1 MKKTLTALLFVVAFA
16 VPAFGRVI
24 SYAPYSSEPS
34 DAGVHLRTSRWFV
47 LLEGANAY
55 QRKVVLYD
63 SRGEEEPR
71 VVYTASNEELWSA
84 AVRERAGTPPA
95 IFVLGK
101 FSSAISADGGV
112 TWKDVPLEA
121 RARPKFGIDTG
132 GPFTGGLRNDVR
144 IGNDLRP
151 FVVSIYA
158 ESGSYSPYAGVYSI
172 DAEGGVTQLPTY
184 GNIIGQDRTGTYF
197 LVEREGHNQI
207 ELVDVWGNRWMQFEG
222 DPHARFHTGWV
233 SSRHD
238 VFIESRRDDGRH
250 LFRYRQKGLE
260 FIAGANGLEQP
271 ELPGLEHEDLR
282 FFAVPTHDFRG
293 AWMIQR
299 APGQPTTLRR
309 YTREGGVETMWSDPA
324 GPEVEALIAGES
336 GRSLLVQVHVPR
348 DVNVA
353 VPFIDP
359 ALAVWR
365 VGEPFPTEYDELFL
379 NEEPNKGFVHVD
391 VDTLEEGT
399 PFVFNSGSEYVEP
412 WVGDGPIS
420 PPISGGGEVI
430 QEWGVVRGSFKQ
442 RLVLP
447 GVARMLG
454 AFGSE
459 WTTDVTIY
467 NPLDEHQDVE
477 VHFVSLN
484 PAVQTIA
491 RRTQTVRLAPHRISV
506 IKDVLHSLFMIANGG
521 GSLVFEPAVGVNV
534 FGRTYTRSG
543 NGTYGYGLQS
553 VDYFNAAGPRFP
565 LVFSGASPGPN
576 FRTNI
581 VLTDTSGRGSAANLG
596 AYGATGR
603 VGVTAVPVATPV
615 GGVLQLNASLAGAS
629 GLLLSPT
636 RGTIIPAVVAIDNIT
651 NDPTYFP
658 PDIPATVPRS
668 IPMIAH
674 TDEGAESLRSD
685 LYLFNPTNEWRS
697 VRLEAKMWDKPL
709 RLIKNVTLNP
719 LEARVIPDVMTNLF
733 DGVFGI
739 ARLRYLSASGEE
751 GEEGAGVRVT
761 SRTYKTTATGGT
773 YGSLVPPLNNFQI
786 AAPGDT
792 LEILGISGGDAF
804 RTNLSLIELSQVNAN
819 RHPEVRVR
827 IYDQNLTELHSFV
840 TSIQST
846 FAVTFK
852 DLFALQGLETPRAAM
867 IKVEV
872 LTPGLVAAYTTL
884 EDAATGDTIYLPA
897 NLGAKVR

>member
-1 MKKTLTALLFVVAFA
+1 MKKTLTTLLFVLAFA
-16 VPAFGRVI
+16 VPGFGRVI
-24 SYAPYSSEPS
+24 SYAPYSDQPSE
-34 DAGVHLRTSRWFV
+34 AGVHLRTSRWFV
-47 LLEGANAY
+47 LLEGADPDY
-55 QRKVVLYD
+55 RTVVLYD

-71 VVYTASNEELWSA
+71 VVYTAGHEQLWSA
-84 AVRERAGTPPA
+84 AVYERAGAPPA
-95 IFVLGK
+95 LFILGEH
-101 FSSAISADGGV
+101 SSRISTDGGLTWKNVPISAEV
-112 TWKDVPLEA
+112 
-121 RARPKFGIDTG
+121 RPKFGIDTG

-144 IGNDLRP
+144 IGNDYMP
-151 FVVSIYA
+151 FVVAIND
-158 ESGSYSPYAGVYSI
+158 EDGYSQGVYSI
-172 DAEGGVTQLPTY
+172 DAAGGVRQLPTW
-184 GNIIGQDRTGTYF
+184 GSIIGQDRTGTYF
-197 LVEREGHNQI
+197 LVEQEWGNDI
-207 ELVDVWGNRWMQFEG
+207 DLVDVWGNRWMRFEG
-222 DPHARFHTGWV
+222 DPYARFHTGWV
-233 SSRHD
+233 SSRRE
-238 VFIESRRDDGRH
+238 VFIESRRYDGRY
-250 LFRYRQKGLE
+250 LYRYRQGALE
-260 FIAGANGLEQP
+260 FIAGANGLTRPNPPQV
-271 ELPGLEHEDLR
+271 EHEDLR

-309 YTREGGVETMWSDPA
+309 YTPEGGVETMWSDPE

-336 GRSLLVQVHVPR
+336 GQSLLVQVHVPR

-365 VGEPFPTEYDELFL
+365 VGEPYPTEYDELFL

-391 VDTLEEGT
+391 VDTLEDGT
-399 PFVFNSGSEYVEP
+399 PFVFNSGSEYIEP
-412 WVGDGPIS
+412 SPEEGPVS
-420 PPISGGGEVI
+420 PPIGGGGEVI
-430 QEWGVVRGSFKQ
+430 QEWGVVRGSLKQ

-459 WTTDVTIY
+459 WTTDVTLY
-467 NPLDEHQDVE
+467 NPLDVPQDVE

-521 GSLVFEPAVGVNV
+521 GSLIFEPAVGVNV
-534 FGRTYTRSG
+534 FARTYTRSG
-543 NGTYGYGLQS
+543 NGTYGYGLQA

-581 VLTDTSGRGSAANLG
+581 ILTDTSGHGSAANLG
-596 AYGATGR
+596 AYGTAGR
-603 VGVTAVPVATPV
+603 VSVTAVPVATPI

-636 RGTIIPAVVAIDNIT
+636 RGTVIPAVVAIDNIT
-651 NDPTYFP
+651 NDATYFP

-674 TDEGAESLRSD
+674 TDDGAESLRSD
-685 LYLFNPTNEWRS
+685 LYLFNPTGVYRS

-709 RLIKNVTLNP
+709 RLIKNVTLKP
-719 LEARVIPDVMTNLF
+719 FEARVIPDVMTNLF

-739 ARLRYLSASGEE
+739 ARLRYLASSGED
-751 GEEGAGVRVT
+751 GAGVRVT

-804 RTNLSLIELSQVNAN
+804 RTNLSLIELSQTNSN
-819 RHPEVRVR
+819 LHPKVRVR
-827 IYDQNLTELHSFV
+827 IYDQNLEELDSFE
-840 TSIQST
+840 TTIPST
-846 FAVTFK
+846 FTASFE

-884 EDAATGDTIYLPA
+884 EDVVTGDTIYLPA